1 MRRHLFLLVA
11 CLTLAAG
18 LAGRVMALDLP
29 DAWPEAGADPGRPVR
44 FPSLSPFTP
53 AQVADAPPVTGVG
66 TLFLPEPAGNAR
78 PAPAVVLLHGSSGVL
93 AARELAYA
101 RQLARLGVAAL
112 VVDSFASRRDLA
124 TDYVDRLLAIT
135 ESMLEADAYAALA
148 WLSSRSD
155 LDATRVA
162 LVGFSYGGLASLYA
176 ANAGVADR
184 LARGPRRFA
193 GHAAY
198 YAPCI
203 GEFADP
209 RTTSAPVLMQAGILD
224 ETIDAERC
232 RATAEAFRRGGSDT
246 RLVTHE
252 GAHHQWDG
260 APGADW
266 RPSRGIRACRFRVEA
281 DGRVRDLRTRVAMT
295 GRATRTLAAGLC
307 ADGDGYQ
314 IRADAV
320 VPARSTAEL
329 ARFLNRVLG
338 AASPTPADG

>member
-1 MRRHLFLLVA
+1 
-11 CLTLAAG
+11 
-18 LAGRVMALDLP
+18 MALDLP
-29 DAWPEAGADPGRPVR
+29 ETWPEPGTDPGTPVR

-135 ESMLEADAYAALA
+135 ESMLAADAYAAMA
-148 WLSSRSD
+148 WLSSRPD
-155 LDATRVA
+155 IDATRVA
-162 LVGFSYGGLASLYA
+162 LVGSSYGGLASFYA

-209 RTTSAPVLMQAGILD
+209 RTTGAPVLMQAGTLD

-232 RATAEAFRRGGSDT
+232 RATVEAFRRGGSDT
-246 RLVTHE
+246 RLVIHE

-281 DGRVRDLRTRVAMT
+281 DGRARDLRSRVAMT
-295 GRATRTLAAGLC
+295 GRATRSLALGLRPY
-307 ADGDGYQ
+307 GDGSQ
-314 IRADAV
+314 RPPDAW
-320 VPARSTAEL
+320 ARGRTTAEL
-329 ARFLNRVLG
+329 ARFQHRLLG
-338 AASPTPADG
+338 AGAPADG

>member
-1 MRRHLFLLVA
+1 MRRYLFLLVA

-18 LAGRVMALDLP
+18 LAGRAMALDLP
-29 DAWPEAGADPGRPVR
+29 ETWPEAGADPGTPVR

-66 TLFLPEPAGNAR
+66 TLFLPEPAANPP
-78 PAPAVVLLHGSSGVL
+78 PAAAVVLLHGSGGVL

-124 TDYVDRLLAIT
+124 TGYVDRLLAIT
-135 ESMLEADAYAALA
+135 ESMLAADAYAALA
-148 WLSSRSD
+148 WLSSRPD
-155 LDATRVA
+155 IDATRVA

-209 RTTSAPVLMQAGILD
+209 RTTGAPVLMQAGTLD
-224 ETIDAERC
+224 ETIDLERC
-232 RATAEAFRRGGSDT
+232 RATAEAFRARRVRHPAGDARGRPPPVGRRARR
-246 RLVTHE
+246 RLAPHARHPRLPVPGGGRRQ
-252 GAHHQWDG
+252 GARPAKPCRDDR
-260 APGADW
+260 PGHPDPSVGPV
-266 RPSRGIRACRFRVEA
+266 RRRRRLPVSRGRRGAR
-281 DGRVRDLRTRVAMT
+281 GRRPNSR
-295 GRATRTLAAGLC
+295 G
-307 ADGDGYQ
+307 
-314 IRADAV
+314 
-320 VPARSTAEL
+320 
-329 ARFLNRVLG
+329 F
-338 AASPTPADG
+338 